1 MVYSG
6 KGANFAAFFLAVGT
20 ILARV
25 ASAEDNGTVWG
36 ERTLTLA
43 AILESEEERTAFL
56 EDVRTQGPI
65 QGNDIDVVT
74 TVANNSNPMGTM
86 LWACEEAVPRGP
98 DAVLFAGGHDM
109 SLLSARYVMMVAKYL
124 DIPVISAYRGM
135 SGVVARQETEE
146 LPNFVHLGVSVEQE
160 YSALMSILKYFF
172 LTRFSIVTSLHTG
185 HKAFIRYFEEQA
197 EKEGDAWG
205 VENVVTLDLDSMD
218 MMDLYM
224 SLVDITPGIILLYC
238 TKQEATVL
246 LPAAE
251 LVGMFSENSVWIV
264 PEIVIGDLDSALSAP
279 YEYPVGLLGIKYESP
294 AYSTRRMTQDGL
306 SVYRTAMEKYL
317 TKGDVFDTFMS
328 DTCWNYTTRTK
339 SGGVTFK
346 DFLRNA
352 SIPERDVRFRG
363 DGFVDS
369 PNFAILNL
377 ASTGTWQRWLAS
389 LPLEQEVGSSNP
401 GRLLSLTLYALYW
414 IGSQPPGQ
422 DVKTVVGSIIM
433 NRISLN
439 GIIWPGNSY
448 LPPRPVIQ
456 RHLRVVTIEEEPFVI
471 VTDRHPV
478 TGDCIKAAL
487 PCTKFDSNGLKEDK
501 CCAGFCMD
509 LLEQLKDDA
518 WFTVEI
524 YVVAD
529 GRHGTVQSGNW
540 NGIIGDLINGTAD
553 MAVGSLTI
561 TEERLEA
568 VDFSVPF
575 IETGLKVM
583 VAKKKGV
590 VSPSAFLEPYDAT
603 LWIIIAVLIIN
614 VITCALWLFEKLR
627 PGQAERPQKDPSKRF
642 APFHAFWLLWTLLFN
657 NTMPLIRVPKGLASK
672 FMVCVW
678 AMFST
683 IFIASYTANLAAFMI
698 QEQVSE
704 KITGLTDPRGK
715 NNKRPCQETYIRE
728 TEATCKLHWFQ
739 RPEEFQPS
747 FKFGSVVGTSM
758 EMKIRDN
765 YPRMYSYM
773 QKFNTK
779 SAREAV
785 EALKKREL
793 DSFIYDAVVL
803 EYLAG
808 KDDGCNL
815 VTVGNVF
822 ASTGYG
828 VAFPKGSQ
836 WKSTIDLLIL
846 SYNDNGYLDMFKSQW
861 VEGIC
866 SRKQELEKNTHRLAI
881 ENCSGVFILLL
892 SAIALSLVI
901 FCLEHIVHKYLVFI
915 GKWPM
920 LSDSDIP
927 PSPVYENVQ
936 GTGTLR
942 INGAERVVVTE
953 HKVISHGVDTFDD
966 ECPGCQTAQEQIHA
980 LTSQVRQGTEQ
991 LRKAFTRLEELEG
1004 DVSAS
1009 REVVPEV
1016 LNVHKLL
1023 NEDVTARVPEQP
1035 GTPMSLHRVVLQL
1048 TAGDRG
1054 KDEDTSHDYENLGQA
1069 ESSGNVSCPE
1079 TTKHTDQD

>member
-1 MVYSG
+1 MDTCSLTQITSQRKSAKNSCKFSKFPFVEIVTRGCTRAGTPREGVMKRMEMMSR
-6 KGANFAAFFLAVGT
+6 KGANFAAFFLVVWT
-20 ILARV
+20 FLAR
-25 ASAEDNGTVWG
+25 AQDNGTLWM
-36 ERTLTLA
+36 EKTLTLA
-43 AILESEEERTAFL
+43 AILESEEEITAFL
-56 EDVRTQGPI
+56 EGVRTQGPI
-65 QGNDIDVVT
+65 RGNDVAVVSM
-74 TVANNSNPMGTM
+74 VANNSNPMGTM
-86 LWACEEAVPRGP
+86 VWACDEAVPRGP
-98 DAVLFAGGHDM
+98 DAILFAGGHDT

-135 SGVVARQETEE
+135 SGVVARQEE
-146 LPNFVHLGVSVEQE
+146 LPNFVHLGVSVDQE

-172 LTRFSIVTSLHTG
+172 LTRFSIITTLHTG
-185 HKAFIRYFEEQA
+185 HKAFIRYFQEQT

-205 VENVVTLDLDSMD
+205 VEGVLTLDLDSME

-224 SLVDITPGIILLYC
+224 SLARDITSSIILLYC

-251 LVGMFSENSVWIV
+251 FVGKFMENSVWIV

-294 AYSTRRMTQDGL
+294 SYSTRKMTLDGL

-317 TKGDVFDTFMS
+317 AKGDVLDTFMS

-339 SGGVTFK
+339 SDSLSFK
-346 DFLRNA
+346 DFLQNA
-352 SIPERDVRFRG
+352 SIPERDIQFG
-363 DGFVDS
+363 ADGFVDS

-377 ASTGTWQRWLAS
+377 ASTGTWQR
-389 LPLEQEVGSSNP
+389 
-401 GRLLSLTLYALYW
+401 
-414 IGSQPPGQ
+414 
-422 DVKTVVGSIIM
+422 VGSIIM

-448 LPPRPVIQ
+448 LPPRPVVQ
-456 RHLRVVTIEEEPFVI
+456 RHLKVVTIEEEPFVI
-471 VTDRHPV
+471 VTDLHPV

-487 PCTKFDSNGLKEDK
+487 PCTKFDSHGQEEDK
-501 CCAGFCMD
+501 CCTGFCMD
-509 LLEQLKDDA
+509 MLEQLKDDA

-529 GRHGTVQSGNW
+529 GRHGTVQSGHW
-540 NGIIGDLINGTAD
+540 NGVIGDLINGTAD

-575 IETGLKVM
+575 IETGLKVL

-614 VITCALWLFEKLR
+614 VITCALWLFEKSR
-627 PGQAERPQKDPSKRF
+627 PGQAEHPQKDPSKRF
-642 APFHAFWLLWTLLFN
+642 APFHALWLLWTLLFN

-704 KITGLTDPRGK
+704 KITGLTDPR
-715 NNKRPCQETYIRE
+715 
-728 TEATCKLHWFQ
+728 FQ

-773 QKFNTK
+773 QKFNTR
-779 SAREAV
+779 SAKEAV

-861 VEGIC
+861 VEGLC

-892 SAIALSLVI
+892 AAIALSLVI
-901 FCLEHIVHKYLVFI
+901 FCLEHIVYKYLVFI
-915 GKWPM
+915 GKWPI
-920 LSDSDIP
+920 LSDSEIP

-936 GTGTLR
+936 GTGSLR

-953 HKVISHGVDTFDD
+953 HKVVAHVGDVFDD
-966 ECPGCQTAQEQIHA
+966 ECPGCQVAQEQIHA
-980 LTSQVRQGTEQ
+980 LSSQVRHGNEQ
-991 LRKAFTRLEELEG
+991 LRKAFTRLGELEG
-1004 DVSAS
+1004 DGSTN
-1009 REVVPEV
+1009 REVAPEV
-1016 LNVHKLL
+1016 LNVHKLV

-1035 GTPMSLHRVVLQL
+1035 GAPMSLHDVVQQL
-1048 TAGDRG
+1048 TGGDG
-1054 KDEDTSHDYENLGQA
+1054 AEDEGSSHEYENSSQA
-1069 ESSGNVSCPE
+1069 DSSCPE
-1079 TTKHTDQD
+1079 TAKHTNED